1 MLESIFEQLHFTI
14 PYRIIK
20 GCNKTT
26 LRHFRLQKGVYF
38 IKEGPEIVYVGMS
51 QSCVYKALYR
61 HFERWN
67 DWRISRQVYLEQH
80 HHYSVAIYPCEDS
93 LRMEREFIKWLT
105 PRDNRELY
113 EWDETKWDM
122 SVLANDENVP
132 F

>member
-67 DWRISRQVYLEQH
+67 GGYPGRSTLSNIITIQWPFTLARI
-80 HHYSVAIYPCEDS
+80 ACEWS
-93 LRMEREFIKWLT
+93 
-105 PRDNRELY
+105 
-113 EWDETKWDM
+113 
-122 SVLANDENVP
+122 ANS
-132 F
+132 